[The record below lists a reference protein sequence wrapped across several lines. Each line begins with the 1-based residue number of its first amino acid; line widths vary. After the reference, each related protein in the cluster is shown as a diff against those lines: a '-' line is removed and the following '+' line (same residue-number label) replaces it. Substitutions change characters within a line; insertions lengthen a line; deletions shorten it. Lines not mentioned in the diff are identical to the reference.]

1 MHKATTKSPFCPR
14 KSSNQAATPSLPEQE
29 TLVALFN
36 AEKFVDAEAF
46 AHQLINRYPAA
57 AFSWKALGTVLLALE
72 RQAEALPVIQRAV
85 ELAPHDSECLNS
97 LGKALQGVHRIEEA
111 MAYFT
116 QALVLQPDY
125 ASAVANRGNALA
137 QLGRHEEGLIEL
149 TRAIKLKPHSAIIFN
164 DRANVLKTLRR
175 FSEALND
182 YVQAL
187 ALKPNFPQA
196 HNNLGLLLQNLGR
209 PEDALSHHHRAIE
222 LKSDFV
228 KAKFNYVQCV
238 QQLHFTS
245 DAVSVRKMLLQALKE
260 GWSYPGKLTK
270 TCSDFIKLNPIIQH
284 AIQRSSVLQSTRLS
298 LSELL
303 SAAELEM
310 LITDELLMTVLVI
323 MPVCDLEL
331 ERLLTLLRHAML
343 DDVTHNS
350 VLYANSSSRVQ
361 LLQALALQCYLNE
374 YIFSVTEEENKRIT
388 ALKSAMTVALMQQ
401 LPIFAPHL
409 IVLAAYYPLEQL
421 PKAENLLSQNWSHL
435 VTEILIQH
443 LREPQEQDAY
453 CQAMPRLTPI
463 NAGISALVKHQYEEN
478 PYPRWV
484 KTNQL
489 VSPFTVDAFVRQ
501 QFPQVTFTPLN
512 KYQGVDILIAGCG
525 TGQHS
530 INTAQRF
537 PDAQVLAID
546 LSLHSLGYAQRKTAE
561 LGIKNLRYAQADILQ
576 LNELDMQFDVIESA
590 GVLHHLEYPLIGWEI
605 LLSQLRPGGFL
616 SLGLYSQQARTAIV
630 KAREFIVQGGYRATP
645 EDIRRCRQELMAQ
658 RDQNDYQQLATS
670 SDFFTLSGCRDL
682 IFHVNEHYF
691 TLPQLAEIIDRFQLK
706 FLGFVVDQ
714 HVSNEYLNCFP
725 DDPTATNLKH
735 WAEFEARY
743 PETFAGMYQFWM
755 QKML

>member
-1 MHKATTKSPFCPR
+1 MHNATTKSPFRPR
-14 KSSNQAATPSLPEQE
+14 KSSNQTAAPSLSEQE
-29 TLVALFN
+29 MLVALFN

-97 LGKALQGVHRIEEA
+97 LGKALQSAHRIEEA

-137 QLGRHEEGLIEL
+137 QLGRYEEGLIEL
-149 TRAIKLKPHSAIIFN
+149 TRALTLKPHSAIIFN

-175 FSEALND
+175 LNEALND

-187 ALKPNFPQA
+187 ALKPNFAQA
-196 HNNLGLLLQNLGR
+196 HNNLGLILQDLGR
-209 PEDALSHHHRAIE
+209 PEDALPHHHRAIE
-222 LKSDFV
+222 LKPDFV
-228 KAKFNYVQCV
+228 KAKFNYVQCA
-238 QQLHFTS
+238 QQLHFAS
-245 DAVSVRKMLLQALKE
+245 DAANVRQMLLRALKE

-270 TCSDFIKLNPIIQH
+270 ICSDFIKLNPIIQH
-284 AIQRSSVLQSTRLS
+284 AIQRSATLQSTRVS

-303 SAAELEM
+303 SAAELDA
-310 LITDELLMTVLVI
+310 LITDELLMTVLVT
-323 MPVCDLEL
+323 MSVCDLEL

-343 DDVTHNS
+343 NDVAYNS
-350 VLYANSSSRVQ
+350 ALYVDSSPRVQ

-374 YIFSVTEEENKRIT
+374 YVFSVTEEENRRIT
-388 ALKSAMTVALMQQ
+388 ALESAMTVALMQQ

-409 IVLAAYYPLEQL
+409 IALAAYCSLERL
-421 PKAENLLSQNWSHL
+421 PKAENLLSQNWSQL

-443 LREPQEQDAY
+443 LREPQEQNAY
-453 CQAMPRLTPI
+453 CQAMPRLTEI
-463 NAGISALVKHQYEEN
+463 NTGISALVKNQYEEN

-484 KTNQL
+484 KTNQIL
-489 VSPFTVDAFVRQ
+489 SPLTIDAFVRQ
-501 QFPQVTFTPLN
+501 QFPQVPFTPLN
-512 KYQGVDILIAGCG
+512 KHHGTEILIAGCG

-576 LNELDMQFDVIESA
+576 FNALDMQFDLIESA
-590 GVLHHLEYPLIGWEI
+590 GVLHHLEAPLVGWEI
-605 LLSQLRPGGFL
+605 LLSHLRPGGFL
-616 SLGLYSQQARTAIV
+616 SLGLYSQHARTAIV
-630 KAREFIVQGGYRATP
+630 KAREFIAQRGYHATP
-645 EDIRRCRQELMAQ
+645 EDIRRCRQELMTQ
-658 RDQNDYQQLATS
+658 RDQTDYRQLATS

-691 TLPQLAEIIDRFQLK
+691 TLQQLAEIIDRFQLK

-714 HVSNEYLNCFP
+714 NVSNAYLNCFP
-725 DDPTATNLKH
+725 DDPTATNLNH
-735 WAEFEARY
+735 WTEFEARY

-755 QKML
+755 QKQS